1 MPLAVRETESSK
13 NVRNHGSCQREGAG
27 VGEAAHALPRVC
39 RRTRRDAV
47 AEVRVYARDA
57 SREPRRA
64 GLAVTCCVMGS
75 RSKGTR
81 LGWVGWS

>member
-1 MPLAVRETESSK
+1 M
-13 NVRNHGSCQREGAG
+13 
-27 VGEAAHALPRVC
+27 GEAAQPALPRVC
-39 RRTRRDAV
+39 RRPRRDAV

-75 RSKGTR
+75 RAKGTR